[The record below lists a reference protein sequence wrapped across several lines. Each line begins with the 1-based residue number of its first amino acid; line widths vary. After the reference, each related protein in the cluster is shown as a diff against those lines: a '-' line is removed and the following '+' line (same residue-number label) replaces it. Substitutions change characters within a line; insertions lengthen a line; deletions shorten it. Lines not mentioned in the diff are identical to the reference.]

1 MKTLTI
7 AGVTVMVQALVLPAM
22 IHTAIADIRIA
33 VVGPMT
39 GPNASFGTQL
49 VSGARIAAET
59 INAQGGV
66 LGEKIEIVIEDDACD
81 PRQAV
86 SVANKIV
93 AEGISFVNGHFCSGS
108 TVPASEVYEE
118 NGIVSLTVS
127 TSPAVTERG
136 FERIFRISGR
146 DDQQGVVAGAFI
158 REIAP
163 DGRIAVVH
171 DKSAF
176 GAGLA
181 DVLTA
186 YLKNNG
192 VTPVIETGVNAG
204 EKDFSA
210 LLARLKD
217 LAVDVVYFGGYHTE
231 AGLMMRQAADLG
243 LPLELVGGDPL
254 SSNEFV
260 AIAADAADNAYFTFG
275 PDPKLNP
282 SAATAV
288 EALKAAGAEPD
299 GWALYSHAIIETFAK
314 AMTQAGSADPAAVTA
329 ALKAG
334 TFATALGDIAFDDKG
349 DNRAPG
355 FVIYRWRGGKA
366 EYAAE

>member
-1 MKTLTI
+1 MRTRTI
-7 AGVTVMVQALVLPAM
+7 AGAALLFQLVTQAA
-22 IHTAIADIRIA
+22 AADIRIA

-49 VSGARIAAET
+49 ASGARVAADI

-66 LGEKIEIVIEDDACD
+66 LGKKIEIVIEDDACD

-93 AEGISFVNGHFCSGS
+93 AAGISFVNGHFCSGS
-108 TVPASEVYEE
+108 TIPASEVYEE

-136 FERIFRISGR
+136 FERIFRVSGR
-146 DDQQGVVAGAFI
+146 DDQQGVIAGAFI
-158 REIAP
+158 RDIAP

-181 DVLTA
+181 GVLTA
-186 YLKNNG
+186 YLKDNG
-192 VTPVIETGVNAG
+192 VTPVIETGINAG

-243 LPLELVGGDPL
+243 LALKMVGGDPL

-260 AIAADAADNAYFTFG
+260 AIAADAADSAYFTFG

-282 SAATAV
+282 SAATAI
-288 EALKAAGAEPD
+288 EALKAASAEPD

-314 AMTQAGSADPAAVTA
+314 ALSEAGSTDPASVTA

-334 TFATALGDIAFDDKG
+334 TFSTALGDIAFDDKG

-355 FVIYRWRGGKA
+355 FVVYRWRGGKA
-366 EYAAE
+366 EYATE

>member
-7 AGVTVMVQALVLPAM
+7 VGATLMLQALSQ
-22 IHTAIADIRIA
+22 TAIADVRIA

-39 GPNASFGTQL
+39 GPNASFGSQL
-49 VSGARIAAET
+49 ASGARVAAQT
-59 INAQGGV
+59 INAQGGI

-93 AEGISFVNGHFCSGS
+93 AEGIAFVNGHFCSGS
-108 TVPASEVYEE
+108 TIPASEVYEE

-136 FERIFRISGR
+136 FERIFRVSGR

-158 REIAP
+158 RDIAP
-163 DGRIAVVH
+163 EGRIAVVH
-171 DKSAF
+171 DKTAF

-181 DVLTA
+181 DVLTGF
-186 YLKNNG
+186 LEENG
-192 VTPVIETGVNAG
+192 VKPVFETGINAG

-231 AGLMMRQAADLG
+231 AGLLMRQAADLG
-243 LPLELVGGDPL
+243 LPLKLVGGDPL

-260 AIAADAADNAYFTFG
+260 AIAAEAADNAYFTFG

-282 SAATAV
+282 SAAAAV
-288 EALKAAGAEPD
+288 EALKASGAEPD
-299 GWALYSHAIIETFAK
+299 GWALYSHAIIETFAE
-314 AMTQAGSADPAAVTA
+314 AMTQAGSTDPAAVTA
-329 ALKAG
+329 ALETG
-334 TFATALGDIAFDDKG
+334 TFSTALGDVAFDDKG
-349 DNRAPG
+349 DTRAPG

-366 EYAAE
+366 EYATE